1 MSLPILVLVISFVI
15 LVALNVPVA
24 FCMGISTVLALVA
37 MGDLPAFVA
46 TAHKIATG
54 IDSFTLLAIPFF
66 ILSGLLMGQGG
77 IARRLIDFANV
88 LVGRFRG
95 GLAFVNVLTCMLFG
109 AISGSATAAVS
120 AIGGF
125 MIPLMNKMGYNREFN
140 TSVTITA
147 ATTGLLIP
155 PSNSMIVYSLATG
168 GIVSIAALFIAG
180 YLPGIL
186 TGVSLMIVSGIISVI
201 KNYGKGETYAFKEA
215 LIRFLRAIPPMMLV
229 IIVVGGILMGWF
241 TPTEASAVG
250 VLYTLILAVAVYRE
264 VKVSQLPKILLQCGV
279 ITSVVFLL
287 IGTSM
292 AMSWVLASENVPQ
305 NISAGLM
312 SLTDNKVVILL
323 IINALMLVVGCF
335 MDMTPAILIFT
346 PIFLPVIQKLGMHPL
361 HFGIILIMNLNIGL
375 CTPPVGTA
383 LFLGCSIA
391 DTTVTK
397 VIRHILPF
405 FAAMIITLL
414 ICTYVPAIT
423 MWIPAKLGFV
433 K

>member
-1 MSLPILVLVISFVI
+1 MSLPILVLVVSFFV
-15 LVALNVPVA
+15 LVFLNVPVA
-24 FCMGISTVLALVA
+24 FCMGISTVLALLV

-46 TAHKIATG
+46 VAHKIATG

-66 ILSGLLMGQGG
+66 ILSGLLMAQGG

-88 LVGRFRG
+88 LVGRLRG

-109 AISGSATAAVS
+109 AISGSATAAIS
-120 AIGGF
+120 AIGTF
-125 MIPLMNKMGYNREFN
+125 LIPVMNKMGYHRDFN
-140 TSVTITA
+140 ASLTITA

-168 GIVSIAALFIAG
+168 GSVSIAALFMAG

-186 TGVSLMIVSGIISVI
+186 VGLGLMVVAGWISV
-201 KNYGKGETYAFKEA
+201 KNKYGKGEKFALKEA
-215 LIRFLRAIPPMMLV
+215 LIRFLRAIPPLMLV
-229 IIVVGGILMGWF
+229 IIVVGGILAGWF
-241 TPTEASAVG
+241 TATEASAVG
-250 VLYTLILAVAVYRE
+250 VLYTLILAVVVYRE
-264 VKVSQLPKILLQCGV
+264 VKVKQLPKIFLQCGV
-279 ITSVVFLL
+279 TTSIVFLL

-292 AMSWVLASENVPQ
+292 ATSWVLASENVPQ
-305 NISAGLM
+305 NISASLM
-312 SLTDNKVVILL
+312 SISSNKVVILL
-323 IINALMLVVGCF
+323 IINALLLVVGCF

-361 HFGIILIMNLNIGL
+361 HFGIIMIMNLNIGL

-391 DTTVTK
+391 ETTVTK

-405 FAAMIITLL
+405 FISMIVTLL
-414 ICTYVPAIT
+414 ITTYIPQIS
-423 MWIPAKLGFV
+423 MWLPDKLGLV